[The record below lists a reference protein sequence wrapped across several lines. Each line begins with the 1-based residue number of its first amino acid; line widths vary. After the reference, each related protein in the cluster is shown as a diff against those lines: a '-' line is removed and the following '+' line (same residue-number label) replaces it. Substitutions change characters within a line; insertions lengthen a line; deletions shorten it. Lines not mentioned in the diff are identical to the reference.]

1 MADKSTAD
9 CIFCK
14 ISNGEIPATKLWDDD
29 YCFAI
34 ADMRPQAPKHL
45 LLIPKEHVANITEV
59 EEPAFLGRLFQAASR
74 LAKEQG
80 LADGFR
86 LVVNTGNDGGQTVYH
101 LHIHV
106 LGGRFMTWPPG

>member
-1 MADKSTAD
+1 MADTTTLN

-14 ISNGEIPATKLWDDD
+14 IAQGEIPAPKLWDDD

-59 EEPAFLGRLFQAASR
+59 EDPTFLGRLFQAASR
-74 LAKEQG
+74 LAKQEG

-86 LVVNTGNDGGQTVYH
+86 FVVNTGNDGGQTVYH
-101 LHIHV
+101 LHIHI